1 MLVLKA
7 LDMFI
12 QSSMHTENP
21 LCLCYN
27 YYIIQV
33 TLLLIYVLLDVDG
46 KREGP
51 GVIPTTRSSATTE
64 HCSEKCQVGK
74 VGI

>member
-1 MLVLKA
+1 MLMLQ
-7 LDMFI
+7 LL
-12 QSSMHTENP
+12 HN
-21 LCLCYN
+21 
-27 YYIIQV
+27 QV